1 MKRSVEFSIRRGRKK
16 KINAT
21 PPGDLR
27 RRQRHDCQKN
37 IPRGEVHSLLRVRN
51 PRPGPHFLP
60 PLLLFLLLLLRLLL
74 LLFFPSFLSF
84 SYFFLF
90 RLAPFFFLRPF
101 RVLDPLLYNCLF
113 DLSFNPF
120 PLEGRNPCSRLLRLL
135 FIIQVYYTPRLEK
148 KKRSRRSIMFCYSI
162 VLDEIGYIFSSFYSQ
177 VKRD

>member
-60 PLLLFLLLLLRLLL
+60 PPLLLLLRLSL
-74 LLFFPSFLSF
+74 LLFFSPPLLFYPFHISSYSVSPLSFLF
-84 SYFFLF
+84 
-90 RLAPFFFLRPF
+90 
-101 RVLDPLLYNCLF
+101 VLDPLLYNCFF

-120 PLEGRNPCSRLLRLL
+120 LEKGISPSRIARALTISTFNYCPLLK
-135 FIIQVYYTPRLEK
+135 FIPPRLQ
-148 KKRSRRSIMFCYSI
+148 
-162 VLDEIGYIFSSFYSQ
+162 D
-177 VKRD
+177 